1 MMHEIP
7 LFPLNTVLFPGM
19 LLRLHIF
26 EERYRVMIARCRQTG
41 EPFGVALIQEGQEVG
56 GPAEPHL
63 VGCTAYITQVETLAD
78 GRMNITVVGHERF
91 QIHALKHDQ
100 PYLVG
105 LIEGYPLAKPISEGV
120 EDISQALR
128 AWVRRYLQVL
138 SQASETPLDMQELPS
153 DWQKLAYLASFL
165 IQLPPAQKQ
174 DLLVINR
181 AEELLNRLRTLYRR
195 EVTLLQTMLVPHEE
209 ESIGPFSAN

>member
-1 MMHEIP
+1 MQEIP

-19 LLRLHIF
+19 PLHLHIF
-26 EERYRVMIARCRQTG
+26 EERYRTMIARCRQTG
-41 EPFGVALIQEGQEVG
+41 EPFGVALIRQGQEVG

-78 GRMNITVVGHERF
+78 GRMNITAVGHERF
-91 QIHALKHDQ
+91 QIHALKYDR

-105 LIEGYPLAKPISEGV
+105 VVEGYPLARPALDRV
-120 EDISQALR
+120 EAASRALR

-138 SQASETPLDMQELPS
+138 SQASETPLDIQELPT

-174 DLLVINR
+174 DLLVISQG
-181 AEELLNRLRTLYRR
+181 EELLNRLRILYRR

-209 ESIGPFSAN
+209 DSIGLFSAN